1 MASKRFRNNVWEYV
15 IKRAGVLDKPR
26 YFTFDS
32 EEEGDAFCA
41 HLEAFLDKG
50 IVAPELQSATKRV
63 TTLNQLARDYE
74 LQAHPSTKD
83 RLILDTLCKTKGN
96 TRLVNLNVAWV
107 DSWISSMK
115 RIDQLSP
122 ATIRA
127 KVGALARCTDWGLR
141 QGHLLMPDHPF
152 RSLPEGYAQYNKLDA
167 AVAGKKKIDI
177 ERDRRLEGDEY
188 ENILALIEVGVLPR
202 KYRPLTLQYKA
213 ALRCLMI
220 LAVASAMRLR
230 EMYTL
235 TLGQV
240 NLEKR
245 TIFLEKTKNGDKRQV
260 PLSTVAL
267 AALREY
273 LAVRAIPQGHPE
285 DLLFPWW
292 NGKESE
298 HELRK
303 ATDKLS
309 TLFVDI
315 FEAAGAHGLKFHDL
329 RHEAVSRLFEN
340 TALPEIS
347 IMKISGHRSHRM
359 MMRYANLRGSNLAD
373 ALG

>member
-1 MASKRFRNNVWEYV
+1 VASKRFRNNVWEYV